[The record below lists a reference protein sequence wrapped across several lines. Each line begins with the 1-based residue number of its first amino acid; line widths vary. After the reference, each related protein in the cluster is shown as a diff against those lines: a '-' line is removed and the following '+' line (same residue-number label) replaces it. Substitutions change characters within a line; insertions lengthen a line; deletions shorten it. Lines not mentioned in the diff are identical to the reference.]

1 MASRESED
9 RFRIGNLLADFS
21 GGVEG
26 IRGGYYGADGHNSQ
40 THNGE
45 VDRVRRQEEDDVAF
59 SDANIGETGGDGIDG
74 SPEIREGEVA
84 ACGGVDEG
92 DLAMVGPG
100 RYESGDVEGMIGWVR
115 TQLAFAVED
124 RIRFAETTSRID
136 GHVFVRHGSQIS
148 YDLSFCFFVLCLL
161 F

>member
-1 MASRESED
+1 MA
-9 RFRIGNLLADFS
+9 L
-21 GGVEG
+21 
-26 IRGGYYGADGHNSQ
+26 
-40 THNGE
+40 
-45 VDRVRRQEEDDVAF
+45 
-59 SDANIGETGGDGIDG
+59 SDANIGETRGDGIDG

-136 GHVFVRHGSQIS
+136 GHVFVRHGTQIF
-148 YDLSFCFFVLCLL
+148 YDLLSASLFCVCYFSFFYCPLFFYRGV
-161 F
+161 